1 VNQQGRRGQRLALKF
16 AAVQMACAGV
26 AAVVSL
32 AIGDFNSF
40 RSASVGGLIVAIGTV
55 VFAWRLF
62 ADTWPAADAA
72 KGFFVGGA
80 FKWIWTIGALWL
92 ALSYGEFDALWLLIG
107 LIAAQ
112 SGFWIAMR
120 MFK

>member
-16 AAVQMACAGV
+16 AAVQMACAGI

-55 VFAWRLF
+55 VFAWRMF
-62 ADTWPAADAA
+62 ADSWPATDAA
-72 KGFFVGGA
+72 KGFYAGESL
-80 FKWIWTIGALWL
+80 KWIWMIGALWL
-92 ALSYGEFDALWLLIG
+92 ALSYGKFDALWLLIG
-107 LIAAQ
+107 LMAAQ
-112 SGFWIAMR
+112 FGFWIAMR
-120 MFK
+120 MFR